1 MLRSS
6 QICLNECT
14 CYHVISRCNRQL
26 HLLGGDAQERAKR
39 KALLLE
45 QLERLATHAA
55 VGVAGFSIMD
65 NHVHLL
71 LKVDSESAREWS
83 AREVARRWLAL
94 HPPRDGYFKPVE
106 VGDEHLAVL
115 ASDADAI
122 AAAREKLMSISQ
134 FMKEMKQEV
143 TQRINRMDETVGSVW
158 AGRFKCKRVTD
169 EAQLLTT
176 LAYID
181 LNPFAAGVCETPEAG
196 EHTSLAARL
205 GGEQGAASTTKRTS
219 RRSGAAPKQRSGL
232 REQRGW
238 WMTVGGGQPGAARTR
253 RALMPGTTLMFGR
266 YLNLLD
272 AVARLLRKGKRRLA
286 VDTQPIAAR
295 LAVTPRAVAATVR
308 DWLDNGLPWD
318 RVRVVR

>member
-1 MLRSS
+1 MPMLRSS

-39 KALLLE
+39 KALLLD
-45 QLERLATHAA
+45 QLERLATHTA

-122 AAAREKLMSISQ
+122 AAVREKLMSISQ
-134 FMKEMKQEV
+134 FMKEMKQ
-143 TQRINRMDETVGSVW
+143 
-158 AGRFKCKRVTD
+158 FKCKRVTD

-205 GGEQGAASTTKRTS
+205 GDEQGAASTMKR
-219 RRSGAAPKQRSGL
+219 

-253 RALMPGTTLMFGR
+253 RALMPGTTLTFGR

-318 RVRVVR
+318 RARVGAG

>member
-1 MLRSS
+1 MPMLRSS

-26 HLLGGDAQERAKR
+26 HLLGGDAEERAKR

-45 QLERLATHAA
+45 QLERLATHTA

-94 HPPRDGYFKPVE
+94 HPPRDGCFKPVE

-205 GGEQGAASTTKRTS
+205 GDEQDAATTK
-219 RRSGAAPKQRSGL
+219 RRSGATPKQRSGP

-238 WMTVGGGQPGAARTR
+238 WMTVGGGQPGAARPR
-253 RALMPGTTLMFGR
+253 RALMPGTTLTFGR

-318 RVRVVR
+318 RARVGAG